1 MYVKAFAKIN
11 IYLDVLNKK
20 DDGYHNLDMV
30 MLPLELH
37 DTIEIE
43 YLPYLRDT
51 YIVCDRVEDS
61 ETKYDLIHQTLDAF
75 QKKFDLNNHMNIT
88 VHKEIPICAGLGGG
102 SSNAAACLKAFKK
115 IFKVKME
122 PEEELDFTLKLGA
135 DVPYCMQNVPAHV
148 EGIGEKVTQI
158 ACPKRFH
165 VIIIKPK
172 LGLSTKKVFDASDN
186 FTLKHGDVTKVIK
199 GLETGDENLLA
210 EGMFNSL
217 EEVAISLVPEIQKLK
232 DMLKKDGFKCVLMTG
247 SGSCVF
253 ALTTDAALA
262 YKKYLKYDAKG
273 YDVYLT
279 KTKKVK

>member
-1 MYVKAFAKIN
+1 MYAKAFAKIN
-11 IYLDVLNKK
+11 IYLDVKGKNEN
-20 DDGYHNLDMV
+20 GYHDLDMV

-37 DTIEIE
+37 DVIEIE
-43 YLPYLRDT
+43 HLPILRDT
-51 YIVCDRVEDS
+51 YIVCDRVEES

-75 QKKFDLNNHMNIT
+75 RKKFDVHGNMNIT

-122 PEEELDFTLKLGA
+122 PEEELEFTLALGA
-135 DVPYCMQNVPAHV
+135 DVPYCMENVPARV
-148 EGIGEKVTQI
+148 QGIGEKVTPIKCVNQ
-158 ACPKRFH
+158 FH

-172 LGLSTKKVFDASDN
+172 LGLSTKKVFDASDK
-186 FTLKHGDVTKVIK
+186 FTLKHGDVNKVIK
-199 GLETGDENLLA
+199 GLETGDEDLLA

-217 EEVAISLVPEIQKLK
+217 EEVSISLVPEIQDIK

-253 ALTTDAALA
+253 ALTTDARLA
-262 YKKYLKYDAKG
+262 YSKYLKYDGKG

-279 KTKKVK
+279 KTKKVR

>member
-1 MYVKAFAKIN
+1 MYAKAFAKIN
-11 IYLDVLNKK
+11 IYLDVKGKTKN
-20 DDGYHNLDMV
+20 GYHDLDMV

-37 DTIEIE
+37 DVIEIE

-51 YIVCDRVEDS
+51 YIVCDKVEES

-75 QKKFDLNNHMNIT
+75 RKKFDVTSNMNIT

-115 IFKVKME
+115 IFRVKME

-148 EGIGEKVTQI
+148 EGIGEKVTPI
-158 ACPKRFH
+158 ACAKRFH
-165 VIIIKPK
+165 VIIIKPN
-172 LGLSTKKVFDASDN
+172 LGLSTKKVFDASDK
-186 FTLKHGDVTKVIK
+186 FEMKHGDVNKVIK
-199 GLETGDENLLA
+199 ALELGDENMLA

-217 EEVAISLVPEIQKLK
+217 EETSISLVPEIQTIK

-253 ALTTDAALA
+253 ALTTDARLA
-262 YKKYLKYDAKG
+262 YSKYLKYDGKG

-279 KTKKVK
+279 KTKKVR

>member
-1 MYVKAFAKIN
+1 MYAKAFAKIN
-11 IYLDVLNKK
+11 IYLDVLDRKE
-20 DDGYHNLDMV
+20 DGYHNLDMV

-37 DTIEIE
+37 DVIEIE
-43 YLPYLRDT
+43 YRPYLRDT
-51 YIVCDRVEDS
+51 YIICDRVEES
-61 ETKYDLIHQTLDAF
+61 ETKYDLIHQTLNAF
-75 QKKFDLNNHMNIT
+75 RKKFNVQDNMNIT

-122 PEEELDFTLKLGA
+122 PEEELEFTLALGA

-148 EGIGEKVTQI
+148 EGIGEKVTPI
-158 ACPKRFH
+158 KCAKRFH

-172 LGLSTKKVFDASDN
+172 LGLSTKKVFDASDG
-186 FTLKHGDVTKVIK
+186 FTLKHGDVNKVIK
-199 GLETGDENLLA
+199 ALELGDENMLA
-210 EGMFNSL
+210 EGMFNAL
-217 EEVAISLVPEIQKLK
+217 EEVSISLVPEIQQIK

-253 ALTTDAALA
+253 ALTTDAGLA
-262 YKKYLKYDAKG
+262 YSKYLKYDNKG

-279 KTKKVK
+279 KTKKVR

>member
-1 MYVKAFAKIN
+1 MYAKAFAKIN
-11 IYLDVLNKK
+11 IYLDVVGKK
-20 DDGYHNLDMV
+20 DNGYHDLDMV

-37 DTIEIE
+37 DVIEIE

-51 YIVCDRVEDS
+51 FIVCDKVENS

-75 QKKFDLNNHMNIT
+75 RKKFNVQGNMNIT

-122 PEEELDFTLKLGA
+122 PEEELEFTLALGA

-148 EGIGEKVTQI
+148 QGIGEKVTPI
-158 ACPKRFH
+158 NCAKRFH
-165 VIIIKPK
+165 VIIIKPN
-172 LGLSTKKVFDASDN
+172 LGLSTKKVFDASDK
-186 FTLKHGDVTKVIK
+186 FTLKHGDVNKVIK
-199 GLETGDENLLA
+199 ALETGDENLLA

-217 EEVAISLVPEIQKLK
+217 EEVSISLVPEIQKIK

-253 ALTTDAALA
+253 ALTTDARLA
-262 YKKYLKYDAKG
+262 YSKYLKYDNKG
-273 YDVYLT
+273 YDVILT
-279 KTKKVK
+279 KTKKVR

>member
-1 MYVKAFAKIN
+1 MYAKAYAKIN
-11 IYLDVLNKK
+11 IYLDVLDRKE
-20 DDGYHNLDMV
+20 DGYHNLDMV

-37 DTIEIE
+37 DVIEIE
-43 YLPYLRDT
+43 YLPFLRDT
-51 YIVCDRVEDS
+51 YIICDKVEDS

-75 QKKFDLNNHMNIT
+75 RKKFNINNNMNIT

-122 PEEELDFTLKLGA
+122 PEEELEFTLALGA
-135 DVPYCMQNVPAHV
+135 DVPYCMENVPAHV
-148 EGIGEKVTQI
+148 QGIGEKVTPIKCVNQ
-158 ACPKRFH
+158 FH

-172 LGLSTKKVFDASDN
+172 LGLSTKKVFDASDK
-186 FTLKHGDVTKVIK
+186 FTLKHGDVNKVITA
-199 GLETGDENLLA
+199 LETGDEDLLA

-217 EEVAISLVPEIQKLK
+217 EEVSISLVPEIQDIK

-253 ALTTDAALA
+253 ALTTDSHLA
-262 YKKYLKYDAKG
+262 HSKYRKYDNKG
-273 YDVYLT
+273 FDVYLT
-279 KTKKVK
+279 KTKKVR

>member
-1 MYVKAFAKIN
+1 MYAKAFAKIN
-11 IYLDVLNKK
+11 IYLDVVGKTEN
-20 DDGYHNLDMV
+20 GYHNLDMV

-37 DTIEIE
+37 EVIEIE
-43 YLPYLRDT
+43 HLPFLRDT
-51 YIVCDRVEDS
+51 YIVCDRVEES
-61 ETKYDLIHQTLDAF
+61 ETKYDLIHQTLSAF
-75 QKKFDLNNHMNIT
+75 RKKFNVSGNMNIT

-102 SSNAAACLKAFKK
+102 SSNAAACLKTFKK

-122 PEEELDFTLKLGA
+122 PQEELDFTLALGA

-148 EGIGEKVTQI
+148 EGIGEKVTPI
-158 ACPKRFH
+158 ACAKRFH

-172 LGLSTKKVFDASDN
+172 LGLSTKKVFDASDS
-186 FTLKHGDVTKVIK
+186 FEMKHGDVNKVIK
-199 GLETGDENLLA
+199 ALELGDEEMLS

-217 EEVAISLVPEIQKLK
+217 EETAISLVPEIQTIK

-253 ALTTDAALA
+253 ALTTDARLA
-262 YKKYLKYDAKG
+262 YKKYLKYDNKG

-279 KTKKVK
+279 KTKKVR

>member
-1 MYVKAFAKIN
+1 MFVKAFAKIN
-11 IYLDVLNKK
+11 IYLDVVGNK
-20 DDGYHNLDMV
+20 DNGYHDLDMV

-37 DTIEIE
+37 DVIEIE
-43 YLPYLRDT
+43 YLPYLKDT

-61 ETKYDLIHQTLDAF
+61 ETKYDLIHQTLVAF
-75 QKKFDLNNHMNIT
+75 KNKFEIDKNMNIT

-115 IFKVKME
+115 IFRVSME
-122 PEEELDFTLKLGA
+122 PQEELDFTLALGA

-148 EGIGEKVTQI
+148 QGIGEKVEPI
-158 ACPKRFH
+158 ACKNQFY

-172 LGLSTKKVFDASDN
+172 LGLSTKKVFDASDK
-186 FTLKHGDVTKVIK
+186 FTLKHGDVNKVIK
-199 GLETGDENLLA
+199 ALELGDEDMLA

-217 EEVAISLVPEIQKLK
+217 EEVSISLVPEIQEIK
-232 DMLKKDGFKCVLMTG
+232 DMYKKDGFKCVLMTG

-253 ALTTDAALA
+253 ALTTDKHLA
-262 YKKYLKYDAKG
+262 RSKYEKYDKKG

-279 KTKKVK
+279 KTLKA

>member
-1 MYVKAFAKIN
+1 MYAKAFAKIN
-11 IYLDVLNKK
+11 IYLDVLDRKE
-20 DDGYHNLDMV
+20 DGYHNLDMV

-37 DTIEIE
+37 DVIEIE

-51 YIVCDRVEDS
+51 YIVCDRVEES

-75 QKKFDLNNHMNIT
+75 RKKFNVGGNMNIT

-135 DVPYCMQNVPAHV
+135 DVPYCMANVPAHV
-148 EGIGEKVTQI
+148 EGIGEKVTPI
-158 ACPKRFH
+158 KCAKRFH

-186 FTLKHGDVTKVIK
+186 FTLKHGDVNKVIK
-199 GLETGDENLLA
+199 ALETGDENLLA

-217 EEVAISLVPEIQKLK
+217 EEVSISLVPEIQQIK

-253 ALTTDAALA
+253 ALTTDARLA
-262 YKKYLKYDAKG
+262 YSKYLKYDGKG

-279 KTKKVK
+279 KTKKVR